1 MIVILFI
8 VLLIIILL
16 YIYIQ
21 SKNHFIVNVIKGT
34 EVKKGKFKDELQ
46 DTTIYLGDS
55 VEQNFITYDT
65 QFKFKISAKE
75 NRYEISS
82 GNTIKLVNNIIFLSK
97 QDKTEDGGYNNYFI
111 SVKHG
116 IIENIRKIIEYE
128 RSTKKATVDNMF
140 EGLTLDTDT
149 DEYDYSIFSYDPVPN
164 STDLESN
171 YAEYNLF
178 NGINCPQQESSDACF
193 KRDSNFVYEALL
205 SKVGNNSSS
214 IEMQT
219 NSDETNMYW
228 KFFDIERSGNKY
240 IYYGD
245 ELILKNLGKTVSY
258 LCLCDTNPI
267 DIENSGTVYNM
278 YCYDDLKDAEKY
290 GKWIIIP
297 KYFRTDYYKNNISKE
312 NTNPFRK
319 YTGGLKDRDV
329 TPRTTSSMITSQS
342 SSTIT
347 SQLKNIYYDFHDDY
361 DLDKLKSK
369 KIPISVKD
377 EFLIINSLPV
387 NGKYVYLN
395 ICTNLENNPWLQLD
409 CYNNKYSKVVGTSPS
424 LNKFGIFNTDKLEM
438 EVFNWS
444 IEPIIYDVNVKDT
457 LFVYGSLDIGPEDNK
472 TTLTSDKLRYIKSM
486 PYYFKNKICL
496 KGTDN
501 TPNCIEKHHIEM
513 LNGSRPIN
521 IQSITQSK
529 PFRLYSGIDYSGRE
543 LKIGFNYNDANN
555 LPYYGDFNEWL
566 NPGDHGKWKSLKI
579 DGPYNAIIYSKP
591 KFGFGGSG
599 EKNTDNFNL
608 TQDEANAIVAREKT
622 IEEIKDAQYDKAIE
636 EGRMPDFEITN
647 TILEKEKVNPLYFV
661 VSTPGISDV
670 TTLGDDWNDG
680 IRSIKF
686 FIPRKLHYELK
697 CFEKY
702 PFTYQPGTDETSV
715 TEELLTSNLCKNGNT
730 NQQFYF
736 SGVNDSMFEPDSY
749 EDLSENHIHF
759 HRHPYDSEHEGVS
772 LPTE

>member
-1 MIVILFI
+1 M
-8 VLLIIILL
+8 
-16 YIYIQ
+16 
-21 SKNHFIVNVIKGT
+21 
-34 EVKKGKFKDELQ
+34 
-46 DTTIYLGDS
+46 
-55 VEQNFITYDT
+55 
-65 QFKFKISAKE
+65 
-75 NRYEISS
+75 
-82 GNTIKLVNNIIFLSK
+82 LSK
-97 QDKTEDGGYNNYFI
+97 KDDIDQTINTETTAAG
-111 SVKHG
+111 H
-116 IIENIRKIIEYE
+116 
-128 RSTKKATVDNMF
+128 
-140 EGLTLDTDT
+140 
-149 DEYDYSIFSYDPVPN
+149 
-164 STDLESN
+164 
-171 YAEYNLF
+171 
-178 NGINCPQQESSDACF
+178 
-193 KRDSNFVYEALL
+193 
-205 SKVGNNSSS
+205 
-214 IEMQT
+214 T
-219 NSDETNMYW
+219 NKDETNMYW

-319 YTGGLKDRDV
+319 YTGGLKDIDLKPIYSSRDV

-369 KIPISVKD
+369 RIPISVND

-395 ICTNLENNPWLQLD
+395 ICNNLENNPWLQLD
-409 CYNNKYSKVVGTSPS
+409 CHNNKYSKVVGTSPS

-496 KGTDN
+496 KGKDN

-521 IQSITQSK
+521 IKSITQSK
-529 PFRLYSGIDYSGRE
+529 PFRLYSGLDYSGRE

-591 KFGFGGSG
+591 NFGFGTTG
-599 EKNTDNFNL
+599 EKINDNFNL

-622 IEEIKDAQYDKAIE
+622 IEEIKDAEYDKTIE

-647 TILEKEKVNPLYFV
+647 TILEKEIVNPLYFV
-661 VSTPGISDV
+661 VSSPGISDV
-670 TTLGDDWNDG
+670 TTLGADWNDG

-697 CFEKY
+697 CLEKY

-715 TEELLTSNLCKNGNT
+715 TEELLTANLCKNGNT

-772 LPTE
+772 LPTEEGVSLPIEE